1 MIGDGDRTSVPAT
14 PATGARPR
22 ARARFPIGG
31 VVAGAAVVL
40 AALVVGLY
48 FSRST
53 LDSFDAWVMFVVTKS
68 IVTTHTTYVPAQFS
82 VGPGQVIDLSLASP
96 HSTYGLGMSLLEV
109 PLYLFAPRSGQD
121 PRALFMLINPV
132 IFALVALV
140 VYLWARVAE
149 IGTGGAVLVS
159 LMVSFG
165 TMLLP
170 YTQTGFSEVGTA
182 LGVALV
188 ILGVE
193 LSRRRPSAGSLVAG
207 AGVSI
212 AVLMRPDSALLVA
225 PVAAIALVVLRSWRA
240 LPLLVVASAPGV
252 LTTAIYSLAGG
263 LRYQGFTLREGF
275 SHPFL
280 TGLSGFLVSPGRGLV
295 LYVPLV
301 VLAVVGIPWAWRRSP
316 VVTAVCLAL
325 MLDRLLFYAG
335 WFTWYGGWSWG
346 PRFLLPAM
354 PALGPLLLPF
364 VQGVLDRRLS
374 WRRWA
379 IAAVAVPVLA
389 VSVGVQFL
397 GAAVRYDTDTLGLT
411 QTATAE
417 ALYRPPGTDT
427 YHFDSSQ
434 PLLAALDGPIFD
446 WRLFPIAEHARK
458 VAKGRDLTGRPTPW
472 SDFLEHHGV
481 RL

>member
-1 MIGDGDRTSVPAT
+1 
-14 PATGARPR
+14 
-22 ARARFPIGG
+22 
-31 VVAGAAVVL
+31 VAAGTAVALV
-40 AALVVGLY
+40 ALVVGLH

-68 IVTTHTTYVPAQFS
+68 IVTTHTTYVPPMFG
-82 VGPGQVIDLSLASP
+82 VRPGQMIDLSLASP

-109 PLYLFAPRSGQD
+109 PLYLFAPRIGRD
-121 PRALFMLINPV
+121 PQALFMLINPV

-170 YTQTGFSEVGTA
+170 YTQTGFSEVGAA

-188 ILGVE
+188 VLGVE
-193 LSRRRPSAGSLVAG
+193 LSRRRPSAGSLVTG

-212 AVLMRPDSALLVA
+212 AVLMRPDSAVLVA

-240 LPLLVVASAPGV
+240 LPLFIAASAPGV
-252 LTTAIYSLAGG
+252 LTTAIYNLGGG

-280 TGLSGFLVSPGRGLV
+280 TGLSGLLVSPGRGLL

-316 VVTAVCLAL
+316 VLTAVCLAL
-325 MLDRLLFYAG
+325 MLDRILFYAG
-335 WFTWYGGWSWG
+335 WFIWYGGWSWG

-354 PALGPLLLPF
+354 PALAPLLLPF
-364 VQGVLDRRLS
+364 VQGVLDRGLS

-389 VSVGVQFL
+389 VSVGVQLL
-397 GAAVRYDTDTLGLT
+397 GAAVRYDTDTVGLT
-411 QTATAE
+411 QTTA
-417 ALYRPPGTDT
+417 ANAIRRPPGSDK
-427 YHFDSSQ
+427 YQFESSQ
-434 PLLAALDGPIFD
+434 PFLAALDGPVFD
-446 WRLFPIAEHARK
+446 WRIFPIAEHARK
-458 VAKGRDLTGRPTPW
+458 VAEGSDLPGRHTSW
-472 SDFLEHHGV
+472 YDFLKRHGI